1 MDFNTLH
8 KQRKFIMI
16 AALVGAIG
24 TFLNWF
30 TWDTGFIS
38 GGIAGTSFGAGI
50 ITLIALIAAGVL
62 AYLGNQKNNL
72 DKNSWLI
79 VLGASA
85 LASILCVIKLI
96 SGAGNGFGG
105 SIGIGLILSAIGAV
119 ATLAASY
126 IFRNP
131 NDDLKQ
137 SLSDMKKQV
146 ENKIDNDPNT

>member
-1 MDFNTLH
+1 
-8 KQRKFIMI
+8 MI

-24 TFLNWF
+24 TFLRWYS
-30 TWDTGFIS
+30 WDAGIMS
-38 GGIAGTSFGAGI
+38 GGISGTQFGAGV
-50 ITLIALIAAGVL
+50 ITLIALVASGVL
-62 AYLGNQKNNL
+62 AYLGNPKNHL

-79 VLGASA
+79 VLGASG
-85 LASILCVIKLI
+85 LASILCAIKLV
-96 SGAGNGFGG
+96 SGSGNGFGGG
-105 SIGIGLILSAIGAV
+105 SIGIGLILSTIGAV
-119 ATLAASY
+119 GTLVASY